1 MVSKATLDLSHLVNS
16 REAQPSTYLYSRTSE
31 QVCKS
36 SEGATG
42 QECTS
47 RHVCVR
53 DRERAQVGVF
63 IVLPSEHK
71 KMNMGRAAGKA

>member
-1 MVSKATLDLSHLVNS
+1 M
-16 REAQPSTYLYSRTSE
+16 
-31 QVCKS
+31 CKS

-71 KMNMGRAAGKA
+71 KMNMGRAVGKA